1 MDITLNE
8 TWLNGKYN
16 CGVIDTSLG
25 TVEVF
30 DDEEGFFAQGEHAW
44 EIILEIHRIWVT
56 GNLTTEQAFK
66 QWISTNF

>member
-8 TWLNGKYN
+8 SWISGKYS

-44 EIILEIHRIWVT
+44 EIFLEIHRIWVT
-56 GNLTTEQAFK
+56 GDLNTEQAFK
-66 QWISTNF
+66 QWISSNI